1 MDDSAEEMKLLDTEA
16 LKVGAREDEAAGS
29 TRVVLF
35 DSLDE
40 VYGGRGSSANGGG
53 DGGGGG
59 SHGFI
64 FSSFVVLTVVVVV
77 VGHVAESVGAVRVC
91 DGRGRGRGRGSV
103 REEKEEASVRVR
115 ERVSVWF
122 ERVERSSVVREEE
135 EKRWLRRRSYCR
147 E

>member
-1 MDDSAEEMKLLDTEA
+1 MDDSAEEVKLLDTEA
-16 LKVGAREDEAAGS
+16 LKIGAREDEAAGS

-64 FSSFVVLTVVVVV
+64 FSSFVVLIVVVVV
-77 VGHVAESVGAVRVC
+77 VVVMVGHVAESVGAVRVC
-91 DGRGRGRGRGSV
+91 DGRGSV
-103 REEKEEASVRVR
+103 REEKEGASVRV
-115 ERVSVWF
+115 RVSVWF
-122 ERVERSSVVREEE
+122 EGVERSSVVGEEE
-135 EKRWLRRRSYCR
+135 ERWLSYCR

>member
-1 MDDSAEEMKLLDTEA
+1 MNDSAEEVKLLDTEA
-16 LKVGAREDEAAGS
+16 LKIGAREDEAAGS

-64 FSSFVVLTVVVVV
+64 FSSFVVLIVVVVV
-77 VGHVAESVGAVRVC
+77 MVGHVAESVGAVRVC
-91 DGRGRGRGRGSV
+91 NGRGRGRGSV
-103 REEKEEASVRVR
+103 REEKEGASVRVR
-115 ERVSVWF
+115 VRVRVWF
-122 ERVERSSVVREEE
+122 EGVERSSVVGEEE
-135 EKRWLRRRSYCR
+135 ERWLSYCR

>member
-1 MDDSAEEMKLLDTEA
+1 MNDSAEEVKLLDTEA
-16 LKVGAREDEAAGS
+16 LKIGAREDEAAGS

-64 FSSFVVLTVVVVV
+64 FSSFVVVVVM

-91 DGRGRGRGRGSV
+91 DGRGSV
-103 REEKEEASVRVR
+103 REEKEGASVRV
-115 ERVSVWF
+115 RVSVWF
-122 ERVERSSVVREEE
+122 EGVERSSVVGEEE
-135 EKRWLRRRSYCR
+135 ERWLSYCR

>member
-1 MDDSAEEMKLLDTEA
+1 MNDSAEEVKLLDTEA
-16 LKVGAREDEAAGS
+16 LKIGAREDEAAGS

-64 FSSFVVLTVVVVV
+64 FSSFVVLIVVVM

-91 DGRGRGRGRGSV
+91 DGRGSV
-103 REEKEEASVRVR
+103 REEKEGASVRV
-115 ERVSVWF
+115 RVSVWF
-122 ERVERSSVVREEE
+122 EGVERSSVVGEEE
-135 EKRWLRRRSYCR
+135 ERWLSYCR

>member
-1 MDDSAEEMKLLDTEA
+1 MNDSAEEVKLLDTEA
-16 LKVGAREDEAAGS
+16 LKIGTREDEAAGS
-29 TRVVLF
+29 TRVFLF

-64 FSSFVVLTVVVVV
+64 FSSFVVLIVVVVV
-77 VGHVAESVGAVRVC
+77 VVMVGHVAESVGAVRVC
-91 DGRGRGRGRGSV
+91 NGRGRGRGSV
-103 REEKEEASVRVR
+103 REEKEGASVRV
-115 ERVSVWF
+115 RVSVWF
-122 ERVERSSVVREEE
+122 EGVERSSVVGEEE
-135 EKRWLRRRSYCR
+135 ERRLSYCR

>member
-1 MDDSAEEMKLLDTEA
+1 MNDSAEEVKLLDTEA
-16 LKVGAREDEAAGS
+16 LKIGTREDEAAGS
-29 TRVVLF
+29 THVVLF

-40 VYGGRGSSANGGG
+40 VYGGRRSSANGGG

-64 FSSFVVLTVVVVV
+64 FSSFVVVVVM

-91 DGRGRGRGRGSV
+91 NGRGRGRGSV
-103 REEKEEASVRVR
+103 REEKEGASVRVR
-115 ERVSVWF
+115 VRVRVSVWF
-122 ERVERSSVVREEE
+122 EGVERSSVVGEEE
-135 EKRWLRRRSYCR
+135 ERWLSYCR

>member
-1 MDDSAEEMKLLDTEA
+1 MNDSAEEVKLLDTEA
-16 LKVGAREDEAAGS
+16 LKIGAREDEAAGS

-64 FSSFVVLTVVVVV
+64 FSSFAVLIVVVV
-77 VGHVAESVGAVRVC
+77 VGHVAESVGAVRVL
-91 DGRGRGRGRGSV
+91 DGRGRRGSV
-103 REEKEEASVRVR
+103 REEKEGASV
-115 ERVSVWF
+115 RVSVWF

-135 EKRWLRRRSYCR
+135 EERW
-147 E
+147 

>member
-1 MDDSAEEMKLLDTEA
+1 MNDSAEEVKLLDTEA
-16 LKVGAREDEAAGS
+16 LKIGAWEDEAAGS

-64 FSSFVVLTVVVVV
+64 FSSFVVVVVM

-91 DGRGRGRGRGSV
+91 DGRGSV
-103 REEKEEASVRVR
+103 REEKEGASVRV
-115 ERVSVWF
+115 RVSVWF
-122 ERVERSSVVREEE
+122 EGVERSSVVGEEE
-135 EKRWLRRRSYCR
+135 ERWLSYCR

>member
-1 MDDSAEEMKLLDTEA
+1 MNDSAEEVKLLDTEA
-16 LKVGAREDEAAGS
+16 LKIGAREDEAAGS

-64 FSSFVVLTVVVVV
+64 FSSFVVLIVVVVV
-77 VGHVAESVGAVRVC
+77 VVMVGHVAKSVGAVRVC
-91 DGRGRGRGRGSV
+91 DGRGSV
-103 REEKEEASVRVR
+103 REEKEGASVRV
-115 ERVSVWF
+115 RVSVWF
-122 ERVERSSVVREEE
+122 EGVETSSVVGEEE
-135 EKRWLRRRSYCR
+135 ERWLSYCR

>member
-1 MDDSAEEMKLLDTEA
+1 MDDSAEEVKLLDTEA
-16 LKVGAREDEAAGS
+16 LKIGAREDEAAGS

-64 FSSFVVLTVVVVV
+64 FSSFVVLIVVVM

-91 DGRGRGRGRGSV
+91 DGRGSV
-103 REEKEEASVRVR
+103 REEKEGASVRV
-115 ERVSVWF
+115 RVSVWF
-122 ERVERSSVVREEE
+122 EGVERSSVVGEEE
-135 EKRWLRRRSYCR
+135 ERWLSYCR

>member
-1 MDDSAEEMKLLDTEA
+1 MNVSAEEMKLLDTEA
-16 LKVGAREDEAAGS
+16 LKIGAREDEAAGFS

-64 FSSFVVLTVVVVV
+64 FSSFAVLIVVVV
-77 VGHVAESVGAVRVC
+77 VGHVAESVGAVRVL
-91 DGRGRGRGRGSV
+91 DGRGRRGSV
-103 REEKEEASVRVR
+103 REEKEGASVRV
-115 ERVSVWF
+115 RVSVWF

-135 EKRWLRRRSYCR
+135 EERW
-147 E
+147 